1 MFQFLCKTLLHSRN
15 GSTVAPHNSSMV
27 VSFSLRYLSCD
38 SDNPHSFTLS
48 YLTKTCGLSPKSAH
62 SASKTLQFESSEQP
76 DSVISSFEKFGF
88 SKIQISEMIRK
99 FPKMLCC
106 DPEKTISPKLEFF
119 RSRGASTP
127 DLVTIFTTYPW
138 IFKISLENRLI
149 GSFNLLI
156 DLLQSEYKA
165 IELIKRNA
173 RVLTNNLEVVL
184 IPNINTLRENGV
196 PASSILL
203 LIHANWVS
211 IATNPVKFRKI
222 VEEVKEMG
230 FNPLKSQFVLAI
242 RTLTGLS
249 KSKRDE
255 KVAIYKRWGWSDED
269 IVTAFKR
276 YPSILSISEDKLMAM
291 VDFYVNKLG
300 LHYSV
305 IVSCPPL
312 LGYSLRKRLIPRG
325 AVIEFLLSKGLVKL
339 NSSITSLFTCS
350 ERHFLEKYVK
360 CHEEAPRLIQLYN
373 RKLNLSHT
381 RKSGEDEE

>member
-15 GSTVAPHNSSMV
+15 GSTVAPHNPSMV
-27 VSFSLRYLSCD
+27 VSFSLRYLSSD
-38 SDNPHSFTLS
+38 SDNPQSFTLS
-48 YLTKTCGLSPKSAH
+48 YLTKTCGLSPKSAV
-62 SASKTLQFESSEQP
+62 SASKSVRFESSEQP
-76 DSVISSFEKFGF
+76 DSVISSFQKFGF
-88 SKIQISEMIRK
+88 SKIEISEIIRK

-106 DPEKTISPKLEFF
+106 HPEKTISPKLEFF

-127 DLVTIFTTYPW
+127 DLVTILSTYPW
-138 IFKISLENRLI
+138 IFKISLENMLV
-149 GSFNLLI
+149 GNFNFFV

-173 RVLTNNLEVVL
+173 RVLNTSLEVAL

-203 LIHANWVS
+203 LIQADWVS
-211 IATNPVKFRKI
+211 IGTNPVKFGKI
-222 VEEVKEMG
+222 LEEVKEMG
-230 FNPLKSQFVLAI
+230 FNPLKSQFVFAI
-242 RTLTGLS
+242 IALTGLS

-269 IVTAFKR
+269 IITAFKR
-276 YPSILSISEDKLMAM
+276 LPSILSISEDKLMTM
-291 VDFYVNKLG
+291 IDFYVNKLG

-305 IVSCPPL
+305 ILSCPAL
-312 LGYSLRKRLIPRG
+312 LKYSLNKRLIPRG

-350 ERHFLEKYVK
+350 ERRFLEKYVK
-360 CHEEAPRLIQLYN
+360 CHEEAPCLIKLYN
-373 RKLNLSHT
+373 HKLKLSDT
-381 RKSGEDEE
+381 

>member
-1 MFQFLCKTLLHSRN
+1 MFQFLCKKLLHSRN
-15 GSTVAPHNSSMV
+15 GSTVTPHNRSMV
-27 VSFSLRYLSCD
+27 VSFSVRYLSSD
-38 SDNPHSFTLS
+38 SDNPHSFNLS
-48 YLTKTCGLSPKSAH
+48 YLTKTCGLSPKSAL

-76 DSVISSFEKFGF
+76 DSVVSSLEKFGF
-88 SKIQISEMIRK
+88 SKIQISEMIIK

-106 DPEKTISPKLEFF
+106 DPTMTISPKLEFF

-138 IFKISLENRLI
+138 IFRISLENRLV
-149 GSFNLLI
+149 GNFNLLT
-156 DLLQSEYKA
+156 DLLKSEYKA

-173 RVLTNNLEVVL
+173 GVLNASLEVAL

-211 IATNPVKFRKI
+211 IGANPVKFAKI
-222 VEEVKEMG
+222 LEEVKKMG
-230 FNPLKSQFVLAI
+230 FNPVKSQFVFAI
-242 RTLTGLS
+242 IALTGLS

-269 IVTAFKR
+269 IITAFKR
-276 YPSILSISEDKLMAM
+276 LPSILSISEDKLMAVM
-291 VDFYVNKLG
+291 DFYVNKLG

-305 IVSCPPL
+305 IVSCPAL
-312 LGYSLRKRLIPRG
+312 LRYSLKKRIIPRG

-339 NSSITSLFTCS
+339 NSSITSLFTYS
-350 ERHFLEKYVK
+350 ERRFLEKYVK

-373 RKLNLSHT
+373 HKLNLSET
-381 RKSGEDEE
+381 RKSEEDVE

>member
-15 GSTVAPHNSSMV
+15 GSTVTPHNPSMV
-27 VSFSLRYLSCD
+27 VSFSVRYLSCD

-48 YLTKTCGLSPKSAH
+48 YLTKTCGLSPKSALL
-62 SASKTLQFESSEQP
+62 ASKTLQFESSEQP
-76 DSVISSFEKFGF
+76 DSVVSSLEKFGF
-88 SKIQISEMIRK
+88 SKIQISEMIKK

-106 DPEKTISPKLEFF
+106 HPEKTISPKLEFF
-119 RSRGASTP
+119 RSSGASTP

-138 IFKISLENRLI
+138 IFNISLETKLVGNF
-149 GSFNLLI
+149 SFFV

-173 RVLTNNLEVVL
+173 RVLNTSLEVAL
-184 IPNINTLRENGV
+184 MPNINTLRENGV

-203 LIHANWVS
+203 LIHTSWVS
-211 IATNPVKFRKI
+211 IGTNPVKFGKI
-222 VEEVKEMG
+222 LEEVKEMG

-242 RTLTGLS
+242 KTLTGLS

-269 IVTAFKR
+269 IITAFKKF
-276 YPSILSISEDKLMAM
+276 PSILSISEDKLMAAM
-291 VDFYVNKLG
+291 DFYVKKLG

-305 IVSCPPL
+305 ILSCPAL
-312 LGYSLRKRLIPRG
+312 LGYSLKKRLIPRG

-339 NSSITSLFTCS
+339 DSSITSLFTYS
-350 ERHFLEKYVK
+350 ERRFLEKYVK
-360 CHEEAPRLIQLYN
+360 CHEEAPRLIHLYN
-373 RKLNLSHT
+373 HKLNLSET
-381 RKSGEDEE
+381 RKSREDVE